1 MPFTQ
6 QTFGAFPINYFE
18 LPTIVANTMPGTSL
32 SNKIQAANDALGAN
46 FGEILI
52 YEGGNIDS
60 DIVLNPRRRLRFFN
74 GDYNFINR
82 KKIYYGDYTH
92 FWGESH
98 EAILHESDVP
108 RTADGGTVQ
117 DYFMLVNKNAQTPTA
132 ALSTPYST
140 NTAAPAVRN
149 AVTYGINIEG
159 LQFKGKRGNLT
170 DATTALIGMW
180 NVHNSSIHDCY
191 FNGVTGYLCQVGAES
206 GNTTT
211 ARSIGKEYAKGFRFY
226 NNETENCASQQ
237 IAAHNMDSLFV
248 YGNNFKNPGKY
259 PIPIVSI
266 AGNPAVVTLAEAGDF
281 WSGKE
286 FVIQNAKRADGTAS
300 TQINKLWR
308 IGTARSPTSFEL
320 TLPSST
326 TTVDAATLGGYTANS
341 GIASS
346 TGANFT
352 SIIDLESNGVGLDQ
366 QVVMFH
372 IVNNIFDCRGLT
384 VPANLIS
391 INTPLGSPCQGGLIA
406 HNTAFGAE
414 TGAGFLA
421 DGISVAYLGASA
433 ATNSGEDITIHD
445 NYMQNMT
452 GKGLFLMGERIHAHH
467 NVIKN
472 GGQNVVA
479 QIQCTNLKNSK
490 ITDNTIENPGGHRSN
505 LDLFGDCS
513 NNKILRNNVGGKNN
527 ANGLS
532 AIRHGRM
539 EGGVFAANTGAVT
552 NCLFKDN
559 ILDGSADSY
568 ILETANSNNNLYDGN
583 LTGAAGQKLVI
594 VGAGSK
600 VITHKLLDGKMLGS
614 DNATIKN

>member
-1 MPFTQ
+1 MPFPQ
-6 QTFGAFPINYFE
+6 QSFTAFPVNYFE
-18 LPTIVANTMPGTSL
+18 LPTIVANAMPGSSL

-60 DIVLNPRRRLRFFN
+60 DIVLSDRRRLRFFN
-74 GDYNFINR
+74 GDYYFTNR
-82 KKIYYGDYTH
+82 VKIYYGDYTH
-92 FWGESH
+92 FWGSSH
-98 EAILHESDVP
+98 EAILHESIVP
-108 RTADGGTVQ
+108 RTADGNTVQ
-117 DYFMLVNKNAQTPTA
+117 DYPMLVNKNAQTATTA
-132 ALSTPYST
+132 VGTAYSD
-140 NTAAPAVRN
+140 AGAVRN
-149 AVTYGINIEG
+149 AVTYGIEIEG

-170 DATTALIGMW
+170 DATTSMLGMW
-180 NVHNSSIHDCY
+180 NVHHSSIHSCY
-191 FNGVTGYLCQVGAES
+191 FNGVTGYICQVGAES

-211 ARSIGKEYAKGFRFY
+211 ARSIGKEYAQSFRFY
-226 NNETENCASQQ
+226 NNDTENCASQQ

-248 YGNNFKNPGKY
+248 YANNFKNPGKY
-259 PIPIVSI
+259 PIKIVSI

-286 FVIQNAKRADGTAS
+286 FIIQNAKRADGTPS
-300 TQINKLWR
+300 TEYNKYWR
-308 IGTARSPTSFEL
+308 IGTTLSPSSFEL
-320 TLPSST
+320 TLPNST

-346 TGANFT
+346 IGANFT
-352 SIIDLESNGVGLDQ
+352 SIIDLESNGVGIDQ
-366 QVVMFH
+366 QVVMFN
-372 IVNNIFDCRGLT
+372 ISNNTFDLRGVTL
-384 VPANLIS
+384 PCNLIS
-391 INTPLGSPCQGGLIA
+391 VNTPQGSPCQGGLIS
-406 HNTAFGAE
+406 NNMAFGAE
-414 TGAGFLA
+414 TGGGFMA

-433 ATNSGEDITIHD
+433 ATNSGEDITICN

-452 GKGLFLMGERIHAHH
+452 GRGLFLMGERIHAHH

-472 GGQNVVA
+472 GGENAVA
-479 QIQCTNLKNSK
+479 SIQAIDLKNSK
-490 ITDNTIENPGGHRSN
+490 ITDNTIENPRSQRSY
-505 LDLFGDCS
+505 LDLDGVCY

-539 EGGVFAANTGAVT
+539 VGGVFRASPGAVT

-559 ILDGSADSY
+559 ILDGSTDSY
-568 ILETANSNNNLYDGN
+568 IQETANSNNNLYDGN

-600 VITHKLLDGKMLGS
+600 VITHKLTDGKMLGA
-614 DNATIKN
+614 DNLTVKN